1 VNAGLA
7 GLLAHIFLVATRIAG
22 VMTFAPFFGSLTIPK
37 RVKAGLTV
45 ALTLA
50 LYPVQAAKS
59 PAVPAALTLGDWLLC
74 ELGEV
79 MLGMLF
85 GWSVQFVFEGMELAG
100 QLMSFQFGFSL
111 VNVIDPQTQVE
122 TTVLS
127 TFQELFAALIF
138 LELGVHRAV
147 LRGLAR
153 SFDLLPVGVPRATL
167 GSTEGLLHAATAMWV
182 IGVQMALPVLVA
194 TLITDL
200 ALGFLG
206 RATPQFPVL
215 FLGISVKSLLGF
227 AVVMGVVVAWPRVL
241 EQHFLHALA
250 VSEDL
255 LRLLR

>member
-1 VNAGLA
+1 VSASLA
-7 GLLAHIFLVATRIAG
+7 GMLPQMFLVATRIAG
-22 VMTFAPFFGSLTIPK
+22 LMTFAPFFGSLSVPV
-37 RVKAGLTV
+37 RVKIGLT
-45 ALTLA
+45 
-50 LYPVQAAKS
+50 
-59 PAVPAALTLGDWLLC
+59 AALTLVLYPVCAAQAAALPAAMTLGEWFQR

-85 GWSVQFVFEGMELAG
+85 GWGLQFVFEGMELAG

-111 VNVIDPQTQVE
+111 VNVIDPQSQVE

-138 LELGVHRAV
+138 LQFGVHRSV

-153 SFDLLPVGVPRATL
+153 SFELVPAGMAHLSL

-182 IGVQMALPVLVA
+182 IGVQIALPVMVA
-194 TLITDL
+194 TLFTDI

-227 AVVMGVVVAWPRVL
+227 AVLAGIVAAWPRVL

-250 VSEDL
+250 AAEDL